1 MESGPALIPADAHAA
16 IAAIVAS
23 IPFAALYQI
32 VREANGTTYFTYFGE
47 GVTEILGVTPEEIYA
62 NPTLPQDLVH
72 PADIPRFLSAWETS
86 IRDIAPFQ
94 VIVRQR
100 HRTRGLRW
108 SLLRSVPVRAADGRM
123 TWNGLQVDVTDQLA
137 DLEPEPLEAGET
149 LRVCAWCTRFFGAD
163 QVWHP
168 TRDLLNL
175 FSQNRITHGLC
186 PECHDQ
192 FLER

>member
-1 MESGPALIPADAHAA
+1 MLS
-16 IAAIVAS
+16 
-23 IPFAALYQI
+23 FAARPRCFTGGATSL
-32 VREANGTTYFTYFGE
+32 VTT
-47 GVTEILGVTPEEIYA
+47 TP
-62 NPTLPQDLVH
+62 L
-72 PADIPRFLSAWETS
+72 
-86 IRDIAPFQ
+86 RDW
-94 VIVRQR
+94 
-100 HRTRGLRW
+100 L
-108 SLLRSVPVRAADGRM
+108 
-123 TWNGLQVDVTDQLA
+123 LA

-149 LRVCAWCTRFFGAD
+149 LKVCAWCTRFFGAD